1 MVTSAN
7 DEEVTTANESL
18 LGGSSAISSAIVRL
32 LFMFFVTWETLQ
44 NVPNSAISILFDFSR
59 KLINLLAT
67 VSQSMIIREIS
78 ILFPHSLNKIRNYLG
93 IIGMTCK
100 FITEEVFP
108 WLQLHGF
115 SFWNLRKDR

>member
-7 DEEVTTANESL
+7 DEEVTTENESL
-18 LGGSSAISSAIVRL
+18 LGGSSAIGSAIVRL
-32 LFMFFVTWETLQ
+32 VFMFFVTWETLQ
-44 NVPNSAISILFDFSR
+44 NVPNSAISILFDFSK

-93 IIGMTCK
+93 IIGMTC
-100 FITEEVFP
+100 ISQT
-108 WLQLHGF
+108 
-115 SFWNLRKDR
+115 